1 VLLRLDEDD
10 YPGTSLIEEWPS
22 WTLPVLQWGQSQDG
36 VVGYAHSGWGLE
48 PMEPTDELPNFVMP
62 KMDGIGANE
71 FIVTVTHDALDFI
84 SAGDTPFPWE
94 LNIWYHTLNSGFRT
108 RISGETDFP
117 CIYDDRV
124 GMTRTYAKIDG
135 PLDFT
140 TFAEATKNG
149 RSYVSE
155 GGSHLVDFALN
166 GHGVGVDG
174 SELRLASPGRATVTA
189 RVTARLPAEQ
199 SNVGAAI
206 AARPLV
212 EPPYWHI
219 ERARI
224 GTSQRIPVELV
235 VNGEVRDRMEVV
247 ADGTW
252 TDLEFDVAL
261 ERSSWVALRV
271 MGSSHTNPI
280 FVVVDDAPIR
290 ASRASAEWCREA
302 VDQCW
307 LMKQPLIREEER
319 AAAAAAYEH
328 ARETYD
334 RIIAESPQP

>member
-1 VLLRLDEDD
+1 
-10 YPGTSLIEEWPS
+10 
-22 WTLPVLQWGQSQDG
+22 
-36 VVGYAHSGWGLE
+36 
-48 PMEPTDELPNFVMP
+48 
-62 KMDGIGANE
+62 
-71 FIVTVTHDALDFI
+71 
-84 SAGDTPFPWE
+84 
-94 LNIWYHTLNSGFRT
+94 
-108 RISGETDFP
+108 
-117 CIYDDRV
+117 
-124 GMTRTYAKIDG
+124 MTRTYAKIDG

-155 GGSHLVDFALN
+155 GGSHLVDFAVN
-166 GHGVGVDG
+166 GLDVGTSG
-174 SELRLASPGRATVTA
+174 SELRLPAAGRATVTA
-189 RVTARLPAEQ
+189 RVTARLPVEL
-199 SNVGAAI
+199 SDVGAAI
-206 AARPLV
+206 AARSLV

-224 GTSQRIPVELV
+224 GTSRRIPVELI
-235 VNGEVRDRMEVV
+235 VNGEVADRVEIE
-247 ADGTW
+247 ADGVW
-252 TDLEFDVAL
+252 TDLRFDVAI

-290 ASRASAEWCREA
+290 ASRTSAEWCREA

-328 ARETYD
+328 ARDVYD
-334 RIIAESPQP
+334 RIISESVR